1 MSGLLENTIWDVP
14 SDWNIKEDYLNESAG
29 NKIADGKNILA
40 VVSGVA
46 FVPDGVSRNERFYPK
61 KFWESILS
69 KVDVMEKI
77 VSRMML
83 GCIGHNDRA
92 VNEEDIQDGKV
103 SHIVNKLWI
112 DEEGKGMG
120 EFLIL
125 GTPAG
130 RNLYV
135 LMKAGCK
142 IKTSS
147 RASGDFKAN
156 ETFNGMPIVDEASYY
171 LETFDFVINP
181 GFLET
186 NPTLKENVNK
196 IKQEM
201 ENREMEYGQKL
212 FEELDKNRVE
222 LSEKIIARE
231 RDNALLESKN
241 VTLNEEV
248 TKLSEKVNELT
259 EALEEAKKSAPEI
272 VSLTE
277 KLQASEKEL
286 AEYKDAS
293 ENLTAEE
300 LKETINESSILLEE
314 YTKLGKIN
322 EVKTKIKTYEDYLEV
337 LENVSP
343 SEVAATLSVVEETLE
358 EISELG
364 TLSEIKE
371 IIARAES
378 FVNNEA
384 KEKLED
390 LAIRISKE
398 YKFPVENAKSLLEK
412 VGEKQTVAILKANF
426 EATKTIIKEE
436 KKPTA
441 KKEEGVNISENIS
454 ESDRKPVVSSFFK
467 SMRTNFK

>member
-1 MSGLLENTIWDVP
+1 MSRILENTIWDVP
-14 SDWNIKEDYLNESAG
+14 SEWSIKEDYLNENSD
-29 NKIADGKNILA
+29 KKLADGKNILA
-40 VVSGVA
+40 VVEGVA
-46 FVPDGVSRNERFYPK
+46 FVPDGVSRNERFYPR
-61 KFWESILS
+61 KFWESVLRRD
-69 KVDVMEKI
+69 DVADKI
-77 VSRMML
+77 FNKMML
-83 GCIGHNDRA
+83 GCVGHSDRA

-112 DEEGKGMG
+112 DENGKGMG
-120 EFLIL
+120 QFLIL

-135 LMKAGCK
+135 LMKAGCR

-156 ETFNGMPIVDEASYY
+156 ETFNGMPIVDENSYY

-212 FEELDKNRVE
+212 FEELDKARNE
-222 LSEKIIARE
+222 LNEKVIARE

-241 VTLNEEV
+241 VALNEQVENL
-248 TKLSEKVNELT
+248 TNKVNELT
-259 EALEEAKKSAPEI
+259 EALEQAKKSTED
-272 VSLTE
+272 VKTLTE
-277 KLQASEKEL
+277 KLQTTEKEL
-286 AEYKDAS
+286 SDYKEAS
-293 ENLTAEE
+293 ENLSAEE

-322 EVKTKIKTYEDYLEV
+322 EVKSKIKIYEDYSEV

-343 SEVAATLSVVEETLE
+343 SEVAATLSVVEETLQ

-378 FVNNEA
+378 YVENEA
-384 KEKLED
+384 KEKFED
-390 LAIRISKE
+390 LALKISKN
-398 YKFPVENAKSLLEK
+398 YKAPIEVAKSLLEK
-412 VGEKQTVAILKANF
+412 VGEKQTVNILKANL

-436 KKPTA
+436 KKPSVKNENT
-441 KKEEGVNISENIS
+441 EEIPNMVSEAV
-454 ESDRKPVVSSFFK
+454 RKPIVSSFFK
-467 SMRTNFK
+467 STMRNLK